1 MVIVVIAIMIDFIA
15 TKLQAGRAPTVAAIK
30 PKIARIKQW
39 GKAG

>member
-1 MVIVVIAIMIDFIA
+1 MVVFIA
-15 TKLQAGRAPTVAAIK
+15 TKLQAGRAPPVAAIK